1 MAKQKGFV
9 MRLRLRYVLAA
20 GAVAAVVG
28 APVAMADDSN
38 QSCTDVGPGVECST
52 PGNVQINDS
61 PPAAAD
67 NGFGSGA
74 YPGPYPVPFN
84 EGN

>member
-1 MAKQKGFV
+1 
-9 MRLRLRYVLAA
+9 MRTRFTYVLAA

-28 APVAMADDSN
+28 APAAMADDTG
-38 QSCTDVGPGVECST
+38 QSCTDISAGATECSS

-61 PPAAAD
+61 PPAIAD

-74 YPGPYPVPFN
+74 YGGPYPVPFN
-84 EGN
+84 EGNR